1 MYEENS
7 VVVLAGLK
15 KDARRRLP
23 PLQLTFVEDA
33 VQVAPD
39 KVSERYS
46 VNLTARWSNDA
57 DVLQGMDAA
66 LKLGCTEYFEC
77 SSLSSCEGI
86 DGLFDYIVQS
96 GVEVQK
102 NRNKMMSRF
111 RFERTVD
118 KGMTKI
124 AEGVRSIFTFHG
136 SST

>member
-23 PLQLTFVEDA
+23 PLQLTFVEDV
-33 VQVAPD
+33 VQVTPD
-39 KVSERYS
+39 K
-46 VNLTARWSNDA
+46 
-57 DVLQGMDAA
+57 GMDAA

-86 DGLFDYIVQS
+86 DDLFDYIVQS

-102 NRNKMMSRF
+102 ARNKTMSRF